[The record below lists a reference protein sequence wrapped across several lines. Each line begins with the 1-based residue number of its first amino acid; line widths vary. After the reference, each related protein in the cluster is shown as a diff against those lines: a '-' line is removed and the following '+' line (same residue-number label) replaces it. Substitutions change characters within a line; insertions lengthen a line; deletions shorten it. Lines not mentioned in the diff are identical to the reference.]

1 MGSIVIHIPGPGAKR
16 AIYAAGSAASAA
28 AQAGQTFGMA
38 KAREGWYKAA
48 VGSEPIVFDTYF
60 DLLRTDGSRY
70 DNNLLLRTA
79 DMKTVIEIIDARI
92 NVSHANDIKSTPV
105 LGRTGSVKEFIQ
117 KKDYAISVNGNLI
130 GDRNKFPY
138 DALHQLELILNE
150 EKSFEA
156 KSVLLEAFGID
167 WVVLKEAKFQQQE
180 LKYFNALPF
189 TLKFES
195 DYTYNFLVEEE

>member
-92 NVSHANDIKSTPV
+92 DVTHQNDIKSTSV

-117 KKDYAISVNGNLI
+117 KKDYSIQVKGNLI

-138 DALHQLELILNE
+138 DALHQLEIILNE

-156 KSVLLEAFGID
+156 KSVLLETFGVS
-167 WVVLKEAKFQQQE
+167 WVVLKKAVFAQSE
-180 LKYFNALPF
+180 LKHFNAMPF
-189 TLKFES
+189 TLDFES
-195 DYTYNFLVEEE
+195 DETYNFLVEEE

>member
-1 MGSIVIHIPGPGAKR
+1 MGSIVVHIPGPGAKR
-16 AIYAAGSAASAA
+16 AIYAVGSVASAA
-28 AQAGQTFGMA
+28 AQAGQTYGMA

-48 VGSEPIVFDTYF
+48 VGSEPIVFDPYF

-79 DMKTVIEIIDARI
+79 DMMTVIEIIDARI
-92 NVSHANDIKSTPV
+92 DVTHQNDIKSTSV

-117 KKDYAISVNGNLI
+117 KKDYTITVKGNLI

-138 DALHQLELILNE
+138 DALNKLELILNE

-156 KSVLLEAFGID
+156 KSVLLEAFGIS
-167 WVVLKEAKFQQQE
+167 WVVLKNAVFSQE
-180 LKYFNALPF
+180 QLKYFNALPF
-189 TLKFES
+189 TLNFES
-195 DYTYNFLVEEE
+195 DETYNFLVEEE